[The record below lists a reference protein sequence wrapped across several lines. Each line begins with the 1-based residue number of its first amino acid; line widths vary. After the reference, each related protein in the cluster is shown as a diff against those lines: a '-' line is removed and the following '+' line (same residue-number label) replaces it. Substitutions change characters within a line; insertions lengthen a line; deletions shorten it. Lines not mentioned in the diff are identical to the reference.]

1 MKKLTVNDCK
11 KWNYGQWSTDNYGA
25 QTIAIQLGTRT
36 VYYSYDTI
44 VAFNGTNS
52 KGEEFNCVV
61 QNTWG
66 RSTGKH
72 LNWIDGGHP
81 ETRLAQEAFDKKLK
95 EFLK

>member
-11 KWNYGQWSTDNYGA
+11 KRNYGEWSTNNYGA

-52 KGEEFNCVV
+52 KGEKFDCVV
-61 QNTWG
+61 QNIWG

-72 LNWIDGGHP
+72 LNRIDGGHP
-81 ETRLAQEAFDKKLK
+81 ETRLDQKTFDKKLK